1 MLCTLR
7 DAELRRRNS
16 LAQQKRGGQSEDVP
30 EEAEAAEESSR
41 VLAHARALFFH
52 DLHIRSQ
59 RHGSVL
65 ALPCDAR
72 FGHNCRN

>member
-1 MLCTLR
+1 MLNY
-7 DAELRRRNS
+7 EGENLRR
-16 LAQQKRGGQSEDVP
+16 SESAVGKENVP

-41 VLAHARALFFH
+41 VLAHARASFFH